1 MSLEQRVI
9 SAFAKG
15 AMQEEANISAET
27 KFGDIGVDSTDLLC
41 MIFELEEEFGFE
53 IPQVF
58 ESMKFET
65 VGDVIEAIRQHI
77 EENNIDISEGA

>member
-1 MSLEQRVI
+1 MSLEDRVI

-15 AMQEEANISAET
+15 AMQEASTLTIET
-27 KFGDIGVDSTDLLC
+27 KFADIGVDSTDLLC

-58 ESMKFET
+58 ETMEFKS
-65 VGDVIEAIRQHI
+65 VGDVVEAIKTHI
-77 EENNIDISEGA
+77 EENDIQISEGS